1 MKDVT
6 SAYGSSSTHSISN
19 DPSQDDYC
27 QVGKGISLA
36 SSRGLL
42 DVVERMERVRGR
54 VALFDP
60 STARRTF
67 RIRMTDISEMVL
79 LPSLLNRLRKEAPEV
94 VIEAVK
100 VSVDSQRQPRVGE
113 RLTRRAFGAEGH
125 IVVSSSGTGHAIVDQ
140 VLHKEGLKRRA
151 ATTRPDRRNGGPCPR
166 NRAVHASAAGGTNTD
181 GTSGIPKSY

>member
-100 VSVDSQRQPRVGE
+100 VSVDSQPQLDSADLDLAVGFMPTPAA
-113 RLTRRAFGAEGH
+113 LPCAA
-125 IVVSSSGTGHAIVDQ
+125 A
-140 VLHKEGLKRRA
+140 VLRGQA
-151 ATTRPDRRNGGPCPR
+151 AL
-166 NRAVHASAAGGTNTD
+166 A
-181 GTSGIPKSY
+181 